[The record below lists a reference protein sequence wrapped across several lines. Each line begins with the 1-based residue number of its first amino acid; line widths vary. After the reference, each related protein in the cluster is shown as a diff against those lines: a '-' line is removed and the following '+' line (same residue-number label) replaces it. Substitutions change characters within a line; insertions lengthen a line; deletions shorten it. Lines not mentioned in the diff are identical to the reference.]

1 MILREITIGRSADSD
16 IYLDESYVYASNNH
30 GVIYFEGQQMMYRDI
45 SRNGTIVNDVMVKQR
60 AVPINHGDIILLAGC
75 YQLDWNQI
83 DMFFSRG

>member
-30 GVIYFEGQQMMYRDI
+30 GVIYFEGEQMMYRDI

-60 AVPINHGDIILLAGC
+60 AVPIKRGDIIMLAGC
-75 YQLDWNQI
+75 YQLDWSQI

>member
-30 GVIYFEGQQMMYRDI
+30 
-45 SRNGTIVNDVMVKQR
+45 
-60 AVPINHGDIILLAGC
+60 
-75 YQLDWNQI
+75 DWNQI